1 MGESSTRAM
10 GADGRVEGVRLGT
23 REGCMG
29 DVGILDALVRHP
41 TCIIINYY
49 HN

>member
-23 REGCMG
+23 RKGWRG
-29 DVGILDALVRHP
+29 GVGILDALVRHP
-41 TCIIINYY
+41 TYIIINYY
-49 HN
+49 NN